1 MAFDLTIVLNGV
13 ISAQTQPALSRMS
26 DLLDLLPT
34 SSDLPS
40 CQLRLLRKRIL
51 WKHLRKEVKLA
62 GEPVL
67 IKTFS

>member
-1 MAFDLTIVLNGV
+1 MEFDLTIVLNGV
-13 ISAQTQPALSRMS
+13 ISAQILAALSRMS